1 MITKKKRLISA
12 LLALSVA
19 CSGLGGCSKES
30 KKSYFDMTYDELS
43 KYVTLGEYK
52 NLEVTL
58 DYYAVEESEIQDV
71 IESDFASY
79 IEEINITQREIREGD
94 IVIIDFVGTI
104 DGEEYEGNSAE
115 DFEVRIGD
123 GAFVDAEEA
132 LLGAYLGDTVTFEG
146 TFEEGSDVDESL
158 IGKTAVFE
166 ATVKEITAVSLP
178 RMTDDLVYEA
188 TGYTSYDEYIE
199 GLRTEMRTY
208 YDDLAMSN
216 AQTLLWVE
224 VCTNS
229 TLIEYPKDKFA
240 DAKQDYYDYYEDIAA
255 DYDMTVDDML
265 INYLGIS
272 KDTYE
277 EKANEHAANVVYED
291 LVLFSIAKKEN
302 ITISDEEYDKR
313 AQEYVDDLIRESL
326 SESDESDDYTEMYQ
340 NATMLNGQSSSS
352 EEEEVITSV
361 TQLEAIYGKDYVR
374 QVVLYELVLEY
385 IFENANVTYS
395 DYFPEENK

>member
-1 MITKKKRLISA
+1 M
-12 LLALSVA
+12 LALSIA
-19 CSGLGGCSKES
+19 CQCFGGCSNKDN
-30 KKSYFDMTYDELS
+30 KSYFDMTYDELS
-43 KYVTLGEYK
+43 KYITLGDYK
-52 NLEVTL
+52 NLNVTL
-58 DYYAVEESEIQDV
+58 DYYAVEESEIQEV

-79 IEEINITQREIREGD
+79 IEEINVTQREIRQGD
-94 IVIIDFVGTI
+94 IVTIDFVGTI
-104 DGEEYEGNSAE
+104 DGEEYDGNSAE
-115 DFEVRIGD
+115 DYEVRIGSD
-123 GAFVDAEEA
+123 AFVDAEKA
-132 LLGAYLGDTVTFEG
+132 LLGAYLGDTVTFQG

-158 IGKTAVFE
+158 IGKTADFE
-166 ATVKEITAVSLP
+166 ATVKEITAVSMP
-178 RMTDDLVYEA
+178 RMTDDLVYEV
-188 TGYTSYDEYIE
+188 TGYTTYDEYLE
-199 GLRTEMRTY
+199 GLKLEMRTY

-216 AQTLLWVE
+216 AQTLLWME

-265 INYLGIS
+265 VNYLGIS

-291 LVLFSIAKKEN
+291 LVLFAIAKKEN

-326 SESDESDDYTEMYQ
+326 SESDSSDDYSAMYQ

-352 EEEEVITSV
+352 EEDKEVITSV
-361 TQLEAIYGKDYVR
+361 TQLEAIYGKDYVK

-385 IFENANVTYS
+385 IFDSANVTYS